1 MTEPAMNAIDELQQS
16 LMKMLNSIGKYKT
29 EQKKESVHVLRER
42 AFLGI
47 HPKKSY
53 LGLNL
58 VLNHDKTSPP
68 ADKVEQ
74 VSANRYH
81 HCFKITETKQL
92 SGAFGKLLKEAYD
105 FAEPKEAVAHKA
117 AGKK

>member
-1 MTEPAMNAIDELQQS
+1 MNAVDELQQS
-16 LMKMLNSIGKYKT
+16 LMELLDSIGNYKS

-53 LGLNL
+53 LGVNI
-58 VLNHDKTSPP
+58 VLNCPKTSPP

-81 HCFKITETKQL
+81 HFFKIAERKQL
-92 SGAFGKLLKEAYD
+92 NAAFGKLLKEAYD
-105 FAEPKEAVAHKA
+105 FAAPKRKMTRKTVGRK
-117 AGKK
+117 